1 MGHLACSWGHTLAIS
16 DNKRGP
22 ELKDASSPFLHS
34 ILTAPPW
41 IQPKVSGPS
50 VPLRESVFGWWPS
63 RGLYSEAPTMHAGWK
78 QRHPRTGSFISCH
91 SVTKSCLTLSDPTDC
106 SRIHGLQPA
115 SLSFTISC
123 SLLKL
128 IFIESV
134 MPSNNLIL
142 LAIFPNIRVFSNEL
156 ALCIRRP
163 KYWSFSFSISSSNE
177 YSGLISLGLTGLIFL
192 LIKELP
198 RMQLLSI

>member
-1 MGHLACSWGHTLAIS
+1 MVAFKGTLFRSTNYAC
-16 DNKRGP
+16 
-22 ELKDASSPFLHS
+22 
-34 ILTAPPW
+34 
-41 IQPKVSGPS
+41 
-50 VPLRESVFGWWPS
+50 
-63 RGLYSEAPTMHAGWK
+63 GWK

-134 MPSNNLIL
+134 LPSNNLIL

-198 RMQLLSI
+198 RMQLLNI